1 MTPSEKPAEPRV
13 DDHSPATPTRS
24 DERRRLLRAAVAA
37 GPVLMT
43 IASKPVLGQ
52 TACLTASAT
61 SAGSTAARQASVC
74 SGLTPS
80 QWKSQAT
87 QWPSP
92 YYATTQK
99 SASGGQQATLFHCP
113 TTGLNGRTYGD
124 RTMLEVI
131 DFAEGGAGA
140 SSLGRYIVAALLNA
154 RSGRTPVL
162 TEAGVRAMW
171 NDTINL
177 GYYEATAGVRWGAAQ
192 CIAYLKTTMG

>member
-1 MTPSEKPAEPRV
+1 MPSSEKSSPPPVAGDLHNAPPR
-13 DDHSPATPTRS
+13 A

-80 QWKSQAT
+80 QWKSLAT

-99 SASGGQQATLFHCP
+99 SASGAHQATLFHCP
-113 TTGLNGRTYGD
+113 TTGLNGTTYGD
-124 RTMLEVI
+124 RTMIEVI
-131 DFAEGGAGA
+131 DVAEGGTGA
-140 SSLGRYIVAALLNA
+140 SSLGRYVVAALLNA

-171 NDTINL
+171 NSTVNL
-177 GYYEATAGVRWGAAQ
+177 GYYEATAGIRWGAAQ